1 MGLISSICK
10 LGSKAVQYGK
20 RALKVAPDFLLGETS
35 EVVGKG
41 MRYTKG
47 SIFQKAKGGALALEK
62 HVARASK
69 RGNFFKRLWKGIT
82 STPAL
87 FKDNIKQFG
96 AVKGIFKTLSKK
108 MPLIGSLLTIAFEIP
123 NIVRAFSDGGIGAGM
138 KEIFGAGIELGCISG
153 GAAIGTA
160 ICPVVGTVVGGI
172 VGSIVGMFVRGKTY
186 TEKQE
191 EQQQEEQAQDE
202 QIQENQTQGQ
212 TETIQSQTPVQ
223 TPVQTPL
230 APTPVQTP
238 LPFAPSPTTMNNF
251 GFSNS
256 ICTPF
261 SNSLDTMNLAYQNPF
276 ATSTFANPFSS
287 QIQKPYKFQY
297 LG

>member
-1 MGLISSICK
+1 
-10 LGSKAVQYGK
+10 
-20 RALKVAPDFLLGETS
+20 
-35 EVVGKG
+35 

-172 VGSIVGMFVRGKTY
+172 VGSIVGMFLRGKTY

-191 EQQQEEQAQDE
+191 EQQQEEQAQDEQAQDE

-238 LPFAPSPTTMNNF
+238 LPFALSPTTMNNF

-256 ICTPF
+256 IFTPF

-276 ATSTFANPFSS
+276 ATSTFANPFATNPFANPFSTNPFANPFSS